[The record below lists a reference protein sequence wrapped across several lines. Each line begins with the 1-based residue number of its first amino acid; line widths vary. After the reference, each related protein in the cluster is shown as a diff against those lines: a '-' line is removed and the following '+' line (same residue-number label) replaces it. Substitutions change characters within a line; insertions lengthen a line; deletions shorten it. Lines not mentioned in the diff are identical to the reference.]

1 METGITLSVYPG
13 DGYHYDIVVNIEDIE
28 LVYKE
33 DDVEKSRVAFGTIE
47 EMEAVAKA
55 MLRAAQLG
63 REM

>member
-1 METGITLSVYPG
+1 METGITLSIYPE
-13 DGYHYDIVVNIEDIE
+13 DDYHYDVDVHLDEIAVVYNEIGI
-28 LVYKE
+28 
-33 DDVEKSRVAFGTIE
+33 EKSRMSFGSIE

>member
-1 METGITLSVYPG
+1 METGITLSIYPG
-13 DGYHYDIVVNIEDIE
+13 DGYHYDVAANIDNISLIYNENG
-28 LVYKE
+28 
-33 DDVEKSRVAFGTIE
+33 VEKSRVNFGTIE

>member
-1 METGITLSVYPG
+1 METGITLSIYPG
-13 DGYHYDIVVNIEDIE
+13 EGYHYDVVANIEDIE

-33 DDVEKSRVAFGTIE
+33 DDVEKSRVSFGSIE

>member
-13 DGYHYDIVVNIEDIE
+13 DGYHYDAVANIDEIVV
-28 LVYKE
+28 VYKE
-33 DDVEKSRVAFGTIE
+33 NGVEKSRVAFGTIE

-55 MLRAAQLG
+55 LLRAAQLG

>member
-1 METGITLSVYPG
+1 METGITLSIYPG
-13 DGYHYDIVVNIEDIE
+13 DGYHYDVVANIDEIAV
-28 LVYKE
+28 VYKD
-33 DDVEKSRVAFGTIE
+33 DDVEKTRVSFGTIE